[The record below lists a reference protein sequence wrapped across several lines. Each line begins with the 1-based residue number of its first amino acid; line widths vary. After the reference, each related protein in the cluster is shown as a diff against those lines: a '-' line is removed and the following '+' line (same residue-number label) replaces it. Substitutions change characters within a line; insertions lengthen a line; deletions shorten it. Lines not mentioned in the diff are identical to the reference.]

1 MEINDPLSRSSID
14 EVQRLPRVS
23 HTLHRPLGA
32 RAVLASATPATTETA
47 GAHAYDRAVSSER
60 LQRQVEF
67 LLEADKLKAILRR
80 TPLIDNSRQENS
92 AEHSWHLTVAAVTL
106 AEYAPAGTDLLHA
119 LRLLIVHDLV
129 EIDAGDT
136 FAYDPV
142 QQESKAARELAAA
155 ERIFGLLP
163 DDQGAQ
169 LREWWDEFEAVETPA
184 ARFANALDRLQPL
197 LLNMHSGGGSWRSH
211 RVARSQVLH
220 RMQPIRLWMPAAW
233 PFVLDIVDRA
243 CAARL
248 IVDDRDTGVEA

>member
-1 MEINDPLSRSSID
+1 MP
-14 EVQRLPRVS
+14 
-23 HTLHRPLGA
+23 
-32 RAVLASATPATTETA
+32 
-47 GAHAYDRAVSSER
+47 SER
-60 LQRQVEF
+60 LQRQIGF

-92 AEHSWHLTVAAVTL
+92 AEHSWHLTLAAVTL

-136 FAYDPV
+136 FAYDAV
-142 QQESKAARELAAA
+142 QQESTAGRELVAA
-155 ERIFGLLP
+155 ERLFGLLP
-163 DDQGAQ
+163 GDLGAQ
-169 LREWWDEFEAVETPA
+169 LRGWWGEFEAVETPS

-211 RVARSQVLH
+211 RVARNQVLH
-220 RMQPIRLWMPAAW
+220 RMQPIHLWMPDAW
-233 PFVLDIVDRA
+233 PLVLDIVERA

-248 IVDDRDTGVEA
+248 IVEE